1 VNRAS
6 FMTDTIFFDLDGTL
20 VDSVPGVQYAIQKA
34 WQTIYPGIP
43 CEDIRK
49 LMGPPVREMF
59 RRLAPRADEL
69 QLNQLENGF
78 RLAYDSDGWQMTTP
92 YPGVIPA
99 LQALQVAN
107 VRCLGVTNK
116 PSRPTQRI
124 LSHCGFVGFFL
135 AFLSI
140 DSRQP
145 PFTSKA
151 EAVRTLAAQHNINL
165 TTAVLV
171 GDTVEDARTAKDCG
185 MKFVAFQGG
194 YGWDNLLASGDTA
207 QTLVDFGELARLLHK
222 TSLTG

>member
-1 VNRAS
+1 
-6 FMTDTIFFDLDGTL
+6 MTDTIFFDLDGTL
-20 VDSVPGVQYAIQKA
+20 VDSVPGVQYAIKKA
-34 WQTIYPGIP
+34 WVAIYPGIP

-59 RRLAPRADEL
+59 RRLIPTADEL

-78 RLAYDSDGWQMTTP
+78 RLAYDSDGWLMTTP

-99 LQALQVAN
+99 LQTLRAAN

-124 LSHCGFVGFFL
+124 LSHCGLAGFFQ
-135 AFLSI
+135 AFFSI

-151 EAVRTLAAQHNINL
+151 EAVRTLAAQYEIDL
-165 TTAVLV
+165 AEAVLV
-171 GDTVEDARTAKDCG
+171 GDTVEDARTARDCG
-185 MKFVAFQGG
+185 VSFIAFQGG
-194 YGWDNLLASGDTA
+194 YGWDNLVTTGDTA

-222 TSLTG
+222 TSSTG